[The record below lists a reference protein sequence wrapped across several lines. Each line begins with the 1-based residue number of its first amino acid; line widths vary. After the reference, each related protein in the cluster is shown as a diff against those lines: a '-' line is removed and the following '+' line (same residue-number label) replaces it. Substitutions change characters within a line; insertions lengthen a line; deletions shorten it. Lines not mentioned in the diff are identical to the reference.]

1 MKKLLGSIKRNP
13 ILLVTIVGI
22 VLPLLTRTNPY
33 YAQMV
38 MMCIVFAILASSL
51 NIAVGLTGL
60 SNLSHATFF
69 GVGAFVAAILNTR
82 FHVPFYINMVAGGL
96 VAMLFGWVLGAPTL
110 RLKGVFLALVTFAFG
125 GAMRVVEM
133 NWMSLTNGPMGI
145 RNIDAA
151 KIGRWTFSSIAYIY
165 CALALLILT
174 LYITDRIVKSKI
186 GRAFFAIKY
195 DETVAKSMGINLT
208 KYKIGAYVLSACLAG
223 MAGAMYAH
231 YVSFVSPDTV
241 TMADSISVLCMVI
254 LGGPGTLVG
263 PVIGA
268 TILTLVP
275 EIFRFAQLYRIVF
288 VGVVMVVVLIGREGN
303 WWGTISNKLARKP
316 KAVAEQ
322 GKWGGT

>member
-22 VLPLLTRTNPY
+22 CLPLLTRTNPY

-96 VAMLFGWVLGAPTL
+96 VAMSFGWLLGAPTL

-151 KIGRWTFSSIAYIY
+151 KIGRWTFSNIAYIY
-165 CALALLILT
+165 CALALLVLT
-174 LYITDRIVKSKI
+174 LYITDRIMKSKI

-195 DETVAKSMGINLT
+195 DETVGKSMGINLT

-288 VGVVMVVVLIGREGN
+288 VGVVMVVVLIGRENN
-303 WWGTISNKLARKP
+303 WWSTISNKLARKS